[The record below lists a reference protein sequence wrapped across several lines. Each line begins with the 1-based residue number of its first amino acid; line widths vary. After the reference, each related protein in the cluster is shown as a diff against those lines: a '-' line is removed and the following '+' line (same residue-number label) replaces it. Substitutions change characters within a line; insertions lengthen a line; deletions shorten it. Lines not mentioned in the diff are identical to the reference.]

1 MNIID
6 HAETLRALDHNVH
19 IPAGNVIVSIAVGE
33 HAYCVPKAAALPF
46 AEYERIELA
55 IIDPPIDPESWLR
68 FIVPESCEM
77 SGIKVPWL
85 NPFAHLF
92 GSDQVAGYI
101 TWKEAQ
107 AIVDAACDAAESET
121 ESN

>member
-19 IPAGNVIVSIAVGE
+19 IPAGNVVISIAVGE
-33 HAYCVPKAAALPF
+33 HSYCRPKVNALPF
-46 AEYERIELA
+46 AAYERIELA
-55 IIDPPIDPESWLR
+55 VIEPPRPNDWIR

-77 SGIKVPWL
+77 SGIKAPWL
-85 NPFAHLF
+85 NRFAHLF

-101 TWKEAQ
+101 TWEDAQ

-121 ESN
+121 V